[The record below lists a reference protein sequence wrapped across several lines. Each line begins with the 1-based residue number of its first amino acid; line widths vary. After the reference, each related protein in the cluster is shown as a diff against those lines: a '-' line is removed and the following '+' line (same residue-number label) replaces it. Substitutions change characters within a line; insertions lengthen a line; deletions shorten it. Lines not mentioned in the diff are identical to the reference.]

1 MIGVSALLAGVG
13 GATGVVV
20 LATGSPAGQA
30 ATSLPVTPPAAP
42 PPATAPDPGSSAEP
56 GTTVARPAK
65 IHLRKSR
72 SRGSHTSGRL
82 RRGVQ
87 LPASG
92 VHYTT
97 WDPILRRGPNRHW
110 RRWGH
115 DRALRTILRVIK
127 SHRKANPG
135 SPRVLVGDIS
145 RPRGGDF
152 GIRYGKPGHASHQI
166 GLDVDIYYP
175 RRDRREIAPTRFGH
189 VDPVPSQD
197 LVSRFVSAGATFVF
211 VGPKTGLRG
220 PRRVVMPLAHHD
232 NHLHVRFPA
241 QPDGR

>member
-1 MIGVSALLAGVG
+1 
-13 GATGVVV
+13 
-20 LATGSPAGQA
+20 
-30 ATSLPVTPPAAP
+30 
-42 PPATAPDPGSSAEP
+42 
-56 GTTVARPAK
+56 
-65 IHLRKSR
+65 
-72 SRGSHTSGRL
+72 
-82 RRGVQ
+82 
-87 LPASG
+87 
-92 VHYTT
+92 
-97 WDPILRRGPNRHW
+97 
-110 RRWGH
+110 
-115 DRALRTILRVIK
+115 
-127 SHRKANPG
+127 
-135 SPRVLVGDIS
+135 
-145 RPRGGDF
+145 
-152 GIRYGKPGHASHQI
+152 IRYGKPGHASHQI